1 MADLPIQQCAMR
13 RILILLLAIMP
24 TIASA
29 QGFQIEDGQVT
40 WRKIYTA
47 DLTISDIHKAMVISD
62 DYYDITVLSDCV
74 VAKTKPVKY
83 VPEDYGFKWGNSH
96 TTLLNGAL
104 GPITLRIDVKEGRYR
119 VTAYN
124 MIITDI
130 TPTGLLPA
138 GTQTRIENIGLD
150 DDSPNKTMT
159 TQLAPIFDHLLN
171 HLTSF
176 QKVDDDW

>member
-1 MADLPIQQCAMR
+1 MPIA
-13 RILILLLAIMP
+13 AG
-24 TIASA
+24 A
-29 QGFQIEDGQVT
+29 QGFQIEDGEIT

-47 DLTISDIHKAMVISD
+47 DMTVSDIHKAMVISD
-62 DYYDITVLSDCV
+62 DYYDIVTFHDCI
-74 VAKTKPVKY
+74 VAKTKPIDY
-83 VPEDYGFKWGNSH
+83 IPEDYGFRWANSH

-119 VTAYN
+119 VTAYD

-130 TPTGLLPA
+130 TPTGLLPVGA
-138 GTQTRIENIGLD
+138 QTHIEELALD
-150 DDSPNKTMT
+150 GNSPNKTMT

-171 HLTSF
+171 RLTSF